1 MTGLQDL
8 SIRRYHVPHLFFLS
22 LVLIWKSL
30 LFAQDQ
36 ESLLPTAAELERY
49 PWYETIVL
57 EGRVI
62 NDPLFTND
70 GGMILISD
78 DRRIQRI
85 DAQGPTPRWKLRLP
99 RLSAGEWFIS
109 SGAGVLIPAPGG
121 RMWSVDI
128 RRGRVLDRSIRY
140 PFGDSS
146 GSEASDAREASRHSP
161 EPGFNGR
168 GDEGTVLFR
177 DIVRG
182 RIVEVRSADRGAA
195 VHLYRWNP
203 SEEGKGKKLLS
214 WDIPGSQEGLRS
226 IHLHDGRIFIF
237 QTSGALGWFSL
248 DGAELAQADLAL
260 GQGDGTYSQWNE
272 LFRMG
277 DLYFLNNPEGDRY
290 RIYDSTGALLTEA
303 DKQTGSPALMSW
315 KIISGAEGGNFT
327 ISHSSG
333 GLYAET
339 GRGSRRLF
347 FSLEDQW
354 RFLRF
359 FYHDGYLYAA
369 DNGWRIH
376 RFHIREMA
384 QDLYGAD
391 IRPPAPGSPA
401 TLQEGAFL
409 SELLVAALDFPDRFD
424 AQITSIS
431 RAVEN
436 GELRGRL
443 NNYSSA
449 LDGAIR
455 AVYGSAVAGSP
466 SNTLPGTSENRRQLA
481 AAVLLFGDSRMISRL
496 INALQYEVHP
506 RVLFE
511 LVERGGEL
519 LPMQKLE
526 LIALLRAYIGDAQP
540 WQRSGELMAGFAE
553 FLMHEL
559 EQNSPGGG
567 EESVV
572 AQEAFP
578 ALNAVYPYL
587 DNVQLRR
594 RILGQSP

>member
-1 MTGLQDL
+1 MTGIQDL

-22 LVLIWKSL
+22 LMLIWNSL

-62 NDPLFTND
+62 NDPLFTTD

-85 DAQGPTPRWKLRLP
+85 DARAQGPAPRWNLRLP

-140 PFGDSS
+140 PFGD
-146 GSEASDAREASRHSP
+146 
-161 EPGFNGR
+161 
-168 GDEGTVLFR
+168 EGTVLFR

-203 SEEGKGKKLLS
+203 SEEGRGKMLLRWEVS
-214 WDIPGSQEGLRS
+214 GSQEGLRS

-237 QTSGALGWFSL
+237 QTADALRWFSL
-248 DGAELAQADLAL
+248 DGAELAQSDLAR
-260 GQGDGTYSQWNE
+260 GQSDGRYSQWDE

-277 DLYFLNNPEGDRY
+277 DLYFLNNLEGGRY

-303 DKQTGSPALMSW
+303 EKPAGSPVLMSW

-327 ISHSSG
+327 VSHSSG

-347 FSLEDQW
+347 FSLEEQW

-384 QDLYGAD
+384 QELYGAD
-391 IRPPAPGSPA
+391 IRPTAPGSTGTP
-401 TLQEGAFL
+401 QEGAFL

-443 NNYSSA
+443 ENYSSA
-449 LDGAIR
+449 LDGTIR
-455 AVYGSAVAGSP
+455 AVYGSAAAGSP
-466 SNTLPGTSENRRQLA
+466 SNTLPGSAENRRQLA
-481 AAVLLFGDSRMISRL
+481 AAVLLLGDSGMISRL
-496 INALQYEVHP
+496 INALQYEFHP

-526 LIALLRAYIGDAQP
+526 LIALLRAYIADAQP

-553 FLMHEL
+553 FLLHEL